1 MKKTKIIIF
10 DLDGVLIDSLKNMKF
25 ALNKTSIKLS
35 LELNFEIYRKY
46 LGLPFEEIM
55 KKMKIK
61 KGEKI
66 IKKNYEYFSELNLK
80 KIKIK
85 QSFIKELKKLKKEHI
100 LTVFTSKNKKRTL
113 KILNKYKLFDYIV
126 TADDVKK
133 GKPDPEGVFKI
144 LSKFKVSCMDCLYI
158 GDSLYDLDAAN
169 SAKVKYLH
177 ASWGYEDLTKVKKI
191 KKIYNLKD
199 IGKHF
204 LRSII

>member
-1 MKKTKIIIF
+1 MKKTRIIIF

-61 KGEKI
+61 KGVKI

-85 QSFIKELKKLKKEHI
+85 QSFIKELKKLKKEHF
-100 LTVFTSKNKKRTL
+100 LTVFTSKIKRTL

-133 GKPDPEGVFKI
+133 VNQI
-144 LSKFKVSCMDCLYI
+144 RKVYL
-158 GDSLYDLDAAN
+158 
-169 SAKVKYLH
+169 KY
-177 ASWGYEDLTKVKKI
+177 YQ
-191 KKIYNLKD
+191 NLKLVVW
-199 IGKHF
+199 IACI
-204 LRSII
+204 LEIAYMI